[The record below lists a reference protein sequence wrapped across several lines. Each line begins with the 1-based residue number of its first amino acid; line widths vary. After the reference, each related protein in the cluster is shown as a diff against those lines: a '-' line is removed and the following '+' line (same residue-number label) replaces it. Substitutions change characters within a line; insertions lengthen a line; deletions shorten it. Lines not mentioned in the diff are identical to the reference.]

1 MAAIR
6 LDGLCKNYGD
16 TAVLRNV
23 DLSIEDGE
31 FVVLVGPSGCGKST
45 LLRVIAGLEQIT
57 SGEIRIGGR
66 VVNEL
71 APKDRDVAMVFQSY
85 ALYPHMTVREN
96 MSFGLR
102 LRGMPR
108 PRIEQIVLAAAE
120 KLEIGSLLGRK
131 PKDLSGGQ
139 RQRVAM
145 GRAMVREPKVF
156 LFDEPLSNL
165 DARLREQ
172 MRYEIRKLQRELGTT
187 SIYVTHDQME
197 AMTMADRIVAMHE
210 GIAQQIGTPAELY
223 GNPAN
228 LFVAGFI
235 GTPAMNFLNGT
246 VQNETDVMLGP
257 ERLCRIA
264 PPAYAVPMDGRVIA
278 GIRPE
283 RISLG
288 AAAQGLSAQI
298 DFLEPTGLA
307 TILHLRIAGQRI
319 KVFTT
324 ERVTA
329 RIEEFVG
336 ICIEAADVL
345 LFDPATGLRLPAR
358 GAPEDSS
365 RGRR

>member
-6 LDGLCKNYGD
+6 LDGLCKNYAD
-16 TAVLRNV
+16 IAVLRSI
-23 DLSIEDGE
+23 DLCIEDGE

-45 LLRVIAGLEQIT
+45 LLRLIAGLEQIS

-66 VVNEL
+66 LVNDL

-96 MSFGLR
+96 MSFGLK
-102 LRGMPR
+102 LRGLPR
-108 PRIEQIVLAAAE
+108 GRIEQIVQAAAE
-120 KLEIGSLLGRK
+120 KLEIHMLLERK

-145 GRAMVREPKVF
+145 GRAMVREPKAF

-172 MRYEIRKLQRELGTT
+172 MRYEIRKLQRDLGTT
-187 SIYVTHDQME
+187 SIYVTHDQIE
-197 AMTMADRIVAMHE
+197 AMTMSDRIVAMHD
-210 GIAQQIGTPAELY
+210 GIVQQVGTPAELY

-235 GTPAMNFLNGT
+235 GTPAMNFLNGI
-246 VQNETDVMLGP
+246 VRDGTDVMLGTV
-257 ERLCRIA
+257 RLTQFALARAA
-264 PPAYAVPMDGRVIA
+264 PADDRVTV

-283 RISLG
+283 RISLC
-288 AAAQGLSAQI
+288 APNQGMPAQI
-298 DFLEPTGLA
+298 DLLEPTGLG
-307 TILHLRIAGQRI
+307 TILHLRVAGQRI

-324 ERVTA
+324 ERVA
-329 RIEEFVG
+329 AGVEELVG
-336 ICIEAADVL
+336 ISVKPTDML
-345 LFDPATGLRLPAR
+345 LFDPGSGLRL
-358 GAPEDSS
+358 S
-365 RGRR
+365 GRPGPD